1 MVRHVRQSGAL
12 RSCFNF
18 QQLPE
23 YVLGD
28 PCTKVIDDT
37 MFDLVRRLFHHRTGN
52 VAVTFA
58 VALVPLVFLIGMA
71 LDYSTAIQKLQRLNA
86 AADSAALAAVSPAL
100 MSETAAQAQSAAT
113 NLFNGQAST
122 IAGVTGITPTITVST
137 SGLSRTASVT
147 FTASSTNA
155 FPNVLGK
162 TSWPLV
168 GAATASATSAPNIDF
183 YVMLDNS
190 PSMAIAATT
199 AGINTMLANTTQQ
212 ASGAGCAFAC
222 HETNPSSGDNQG
234 NPNGWDNYTLA
245 QSLGVVTRIQNM
257 ATATRTLSSTAATMA
272 TQNNTTFR
280 MGVYTFNSG
289 NSGSD
294 LTTIQSKTSNLTLAG
309 TAASGVDVLVVCK
322 NNFTTC
328 GSHDA
333 DTNTDFAAAL
343 TAMNGIMTTPGT
355 GAANSSPQGILF
367 IVTDGLEDKQA
378 TSCANAII
386 VHAGVSRCIQP
397 FDITTCA
404 TVKSRGIKIA
414 ILYTEYYPL
423 PTDAFYNAHV
433 SSIQGSIG
441 PNLQSCASAGLY
453 FSVTT
458 DNDITGAMN
467 TLFNMAL
474 QGVMSH
480 LSN

>member
-1 MVRHVRQSGAL
+1 MFAL
-12 RSCFNF
+12 
-18 QQLPE
+18 
-23 YVLGD
+23 
-28 PCTKVIDDT
+28 
-37 MFDLVRRLFHHRTGN
+37 
-52 VAVTFA
+52 
-58 VALVPLVFLIGMA
+58 ALVPLVFLIGMA
-71 LDYSTAIQKLQRLNA
+71 LDYATGIQKLQRLNA

-100 MSETAAQAQSAAT
+100 MSKTTSQAQSIAT
-113 NLFNGQAST
+113 DLFNGQASA
-122 IAGVTGITPTITVST
+122 IAGLTSITPTVTVT
-137 SGLSRTASVT
+137 ASGLSRSASVV
-147 FTASSTNA
+147 FKANSANA
-155 FPNVLGK
+155 FPNILGK
-162 TSWPLV
+162 ASWPLA
-168 GAATASATSAPNIDF
+168 GSATASATAAPNIDF

-222 HETNPSSGDNQG
+222 HETNPSGGDNQG

-280 MGVYTFNSG
+280 MGVYAFNSS

-294 LTTIQSKTSNLTLAG
+294 LYTIQSKTSNLTLAG
-309 TAASGVDVLVVCK
+309 TAAAGVDVLVVCK
-322 NNFTTC
+322 NNYTTC
-328 GSHDA
+328 GSRDG

-343 TAMNGIMTTPGT
+343 TAMNGIMSTPGT
-355 GAANSSPQGILF
+355 GGANSSPEGILF
-367 IVTDGLEDKQA
+367 IVTDGLEDKKA
-378 TSCANAII
+378 TACATDMIDY
-386 VHAGVSRCIQP
+386 AGYSRCMQP

-433 SSIQGSIG
+433 ASFQSSIG
-441 PNLQSCASAGLY
+441 PNLQSCASPGLY

-458 DNDITGAMN
+458 DDDITSAMN
-467 TLFNMAL
+467 TLFTMAV

>member
-1 MVRHVRQSGAL
+1 MIAKATPRDAA
-12 RSCFNF
+12 NW
-18 QQLPE
+18 
-23 YVLGD
+23 
-28 PCTKVIDDT
+28 IDHT
-37 MFDLVRRLFHHRTGN
+37 MLAGLVRRLINHCSGN
-52 VAVTFA
+52 VAITFA
-58 VALVPLVFLIGMA
+58 LSLLPLVFLIGMA
-71 LDYSTAIQKLQRLNA
+71 LDYAAAIQKLQRLNA

-100 MSETAAQAQSAAT
+100 MSQTATQAQSVAT
-113 NLFNGQAST
+113 NLFNGQASA
-122 IAGVTGITPTITVST
+122 IAGLTSITPTITVNA
-137 SGLSRTASVT
+137 SGLSRTVSVA
-147 FTASSTNA
+147 FTANSANS
-155 FPNVLGK
+155 FPNILGK

-168 GAATASATSAPNIDF
+168 GSATASATQAPNIDF
-183 YVMLDNS
+183 YMMLDNS

-234 NPNGWDNYTLA
+234 NPNGWDNYALA

-257 ATATRTLSSTAATMA
+257 ATATKALSSTAATMA

-294 LTTIQSKTSNLTLAG
+294 LYTIQAKTSNLSLAG

-322 NNFTTC
+322 NNYTTC
-328 GSHDA
+328 ASRDG

-343 TAMNGIMTTPGT
+343 TAMNGIISTPGT

-367 IVTDGLEDKQA
+367 IVTDGVEDKKA
-378 TSCANAII
+378 TSCATDMI
-386 VHAGVSRCIQP
+386 VYSGYSRCMQP

-404 TVKSRGIKIA
+404 TIKNRGIKIA

-423 PTDAFYNAHV
+423 PTDAFYTAHV
-433 SSIQGSIG
+433 APFQSSIG
-441 PNLQSCASAGLY
+441 PNLQNCASSGLY

-458 DNDITGAMN
+458 DDDITSAMN
-467 TLFNMAL
+467 ALFTLAL

>member
-1 MVRHVRQSGAL
+1 MSGSPACFAGVSNSNDCQSTSSRDA
-12 RSCFNF
+12 
-18 QQLPE
+18 
-23 YVLGD
+23 
-28 PCTKVIDDT
+28 CTNMIDDA
-37 MFDLVRRLFHHRTGN
+37 MFDLVRRLFRHRRGN
-52 VAVTFA
+52 VAITFA
-58 VALVPLVFLIGMA
+58 LALVPLVFLIGMA
-71 LDYSTAIQKLQRLNA
+71 LDYATAMQKLQRLNA

-100 MSETAAQAQSAAT
+100 MSKTTSQAQSIAT
-113 NLFNGQAST
+113 NLFSGQASA
-122 IAGVTGITPTITVST
+122 IAGLTSITPTITVSA

-155 FPNVLGK
+155 FPSILGK

-199 AGINTMLANTTQQ
+199 AGISTMLANTTQQ
-212 ASGAGCAFAC
+212 SNGAGCAFAC
-222 HETNPSSGDNQG
+222 HETNPSAADNLG

-245 QSLGVVTRIQNM
+245 QSLGVVTRIQNL

-294 LTTIQSKTSNLTLAG
+294 LYTIQSKTSNLTLAG

-322 NNFTTC
+322 NNYTTC
-328 GSHDA
+328 SSRDA

-343 TAMNGIMTTPGT
+343 IAMNGIMTTPGT
-355 GAANSSPQGILF
+355 GASNSSPQAILF
-367 IVTDGLEDKQA
+367 IVTDGVEDKQA
-378 TSCANAII
+378 TSCATSMI
-386 VHAGVSRCIQP
+386 VQSGFSRCMQP

-404 TVKSRGIKIA
+404 TVKNRGIKIA

-423 PTDAFYNAHV
+423 PTDAFYTAHV
-433 SSIQGSIG
+433 SSFQSNVG
-441 PNLQSCASAGLY
+441 PNLQSCASPGLY

-458 DNDITGAMN
+458 DDDITSAMN
-467 TLFNMAL
+467 TLFTTAV
-474 QGVMSH
+474 QSVMSH

>member
-1 MVRHVRQSGAL
+1 
-12 RSCFNF
+12 
-18 QQLPE
+18 
-23 YVLGD
+23 
-28 PCTKVIDDT
+28 
-37 MFDLVRRLFHHRTGN
+37 
-52 VAVTFA
+52 
-58 VALVPLVFLIGMA
+58 
-71 LDYSTAIQKLQRLNA
+71 
-86 AADSAALAAVSPAL
+86 
-100 MSETAAQAQSAAT
+100 
-113 NLFNGQAST
+113 
-122 IAGVTGITPTITVST
+122 
-137 SGLSRTASVT
+137 
-147 FTASSTNA
+147 
-155 FPNVLGK
+155 
-162 TSWPLV
+162 
-168 GAATASATSAPNIDF
+168 
-183 YVMLDNS
+183 MLDNS

-199 AGINTMLANTTQQ
+199 AGINTMVANTTQQ

-222 HETNPSSGDNQG
+222 HETNPSAGDNLG

-294 LTTIQSKTSNLTLAG
+294 LTTVQSKTSNLTLAG

-328 GSHDA
+328 SAHDG

-343 TAMNGIMTTPGT
+343 TAMNGIISTPGT
-355 GAANSSPQGILF
+355 GAANSSPEGILF
-367 IVTDGLEDKQA
+367 IVTDGLEDKKA
-378 TSCANAII
+378 TSCATTMI
-386 VHAGVSRCIQP
+386 VYAGYTRCIQP

-404 TVKSRGIKIA
+404 AVKSRGIKIA

-423 PTDAFYNAHV
+423 PTDAFYSARV
-433 SSIQGSIG
+433 SSFQSSIG
-441 PNLQSCASAGLY
+441 PNLQSCASPGLY

-458 DNDITGAMN
+458 DDDINSAMN
-467 TLFNMAL
+467 TLFTMAV
-474 QGVMSH
+474 QGEMSH

>member
-1 MVRHVRQSGAL
+1 ML
-12 RSCFNF
+12 
-18 QQLPE
+18 
-23 YVLGD
+23 
-28 PCTKVIDDT
+28 
-37 MFDLVRRLFHHRTGN
+37 DLARRLFRHRGGN
-52 VAVTFA
+52 VAITFA
-58 VALVPLVFLIGMA
+58 LALVPLVFLIGMA
-71 LDYSTAIQKLQRLNA
+71 LDYATGIQKLQRLNA

-100 MSETAAQAQSAAT
+100 MGKTTSQAQSIAT
-113 NLFNGQAST
+113 NLFNGQASA
-122 IAGVTGITPTITVST
+122 ITGLTSITPTITVSA

-147 FTASSTNA
+147 FTATSTNA
-155 FPNVLGK
+155 FPNILGK
-162 TSWPLV
+162 ASWPLA
-168 GAATASATSAPNIDF
+168 GSATASATAAPNIDF

-199 AGINTMLANTTQQ
+199 AGINTMIANTPQQ
-212 ASGAGCAFAC
+212 AGGAGCAFAC
-222 HETNPSSGDNQG
+222 HETNPSGLDNQG

-294 LTTIQSKTSNLTLAG
+294 LYTIQSKTSNLALAG
-309 TAASGVDVLVVCK
+309 TAAAGVDVLVVCK

-328 GSHDA
+328 SNHDV

-343 TAMNGIMTTPGT
+343 TAMNGIMSAPGT
-355 GAANSSPQGILF
+355 GGATSSPQGILF
-367 IVTDGLEDKQA
+367 IVTDGLEDKIA
-378 TSCANAII
+378 TSCATAII
-386 VHAGVSRCIQP
+386 VHAGVSRCVQP

-441 PNLQSCASAGLY
+441 PNLQSCASSGL
-453 FSVTT
+453 FFTVTT
-458 DNDITGAMN
+458 NDDITSAMN
-467 TLFNMAL
+467 TLFTMAV